1 MSANSQT
8 TVATLEAFKALK
20 GQASRKAA
28 WARDGVNK
36 PERFVI
42 EIPSVDAL
50 KKTLTLI
57 EDLGVGLVGGASL
70 NLAVD
75 FESKIDAKILALSL
89 AQMQAT
95 SAAPQ
100 GVRKKSLILPA
111 GKALEQDWLS
121 EIEDVGGVIE
131 VEPSPDGRR
140 LKVSIDTTC
149 DWAEVLTVWNSLIS

>member
-1 MSANSQT
+1 MSASHQ
-8 TVATLEAFKALK
+8 TVATLEEFKALK

-111 GKALEQDWLS
+111 GKALEQVWVS
-121 EIEDVGGVIE
+121 EIEEVQGVTDVNISQIG
-131 VEPSPDGRR
+131 
-140 LKVSIDTTC
+140 LKVTFTPDC
-149 DWAEVLTVWNSLIS
+149 DWEEVLAVWNRLIS